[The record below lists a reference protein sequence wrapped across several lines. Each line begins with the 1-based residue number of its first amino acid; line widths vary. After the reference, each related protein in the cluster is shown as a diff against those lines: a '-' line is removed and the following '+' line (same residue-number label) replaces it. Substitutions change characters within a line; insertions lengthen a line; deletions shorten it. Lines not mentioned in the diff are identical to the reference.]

1 MTIDEIKSRL
11 QEILTFEKMY
21 ITTNPGRKN
30 ILVYRHPVTY
40 EICIVKILH
49 RKEEHK
55 IIKELLDTIDEME
68 DSCKKNFV
76 RGLMLPGYFL
86 MEYWHATI
94 SHFLAFDF
102 LHFSETKW
110 EIEKSKMMYVTL
122 KGMDCLLQK
131 GRYYT
136 DLKADNVLVRYQDSD
151 PQKKLSYAITDLYA
165 GKADDKIYWTFPP
178 VDHGVAS
185 ATIWG
190 VIVMILQVWTITPN
204 SGKFKMINDKRVM
217 YDKLH
222 KTIPLDVLL
231 HVMKLY
237 DICDM
242 ELNQKS
248 ALDVLKFSRDF
259 FRKRID
265 TYLAKK

>member
-1 MTIDEIKSRL
+1 
-11 QEILTFEKMY
+11 
-21 ITTNPGRKN
+21 
-30 ILVYRHPVTY
+30 
-40 EICIVKILH
+40 
-49 RKEEHK
+49 
-55 IIKELLDTIDEME
+55 
-68 DSCKKNFV
+68 
-76 RGLMLPGYFL
+76 MLPGYFL

-178 VDHGVAS
+178 PVDHGVAS